1 MPIPPPPTAPQP
13 DPAAVPARLV
23 LQGIGKVYPTVVAND
38 DIGLAVRAGEIRAIL
53 GENGAGKS
61 TLMKIIYGVTRP
73 SCGRMFWEGEEVQ
86 VESPAH
92 ARSLG
97 IGMVFQHF
105 SLFETLTVV
114 ENVALALPGKPAL
127 DELAQRIVEVSARYG
142 LPVDPHR
149 HIHALSVGERQR
161 VEIIRCLL
169 QDPRLLIMDEPTSVL
184 TPQAVHKLFETLRRL
199 ADEGCAILYISHKLD
214 EIRALCHT
222 ATVLRGGKVTGECI
236 PAQETPASM
245 ARLMI
250 GKELPRCEHDAP
262 QAGGEVRLRLAGLS
276 HASDD
281 PFGTD
286 LRDLHLD
293 VHAGEIVGIAGVS
306 GNGQQELLRVISGE
320 EPLAERFPVQI
331 CGVEAGRLSPGRRR
345 RLGMAFVPEERLGRG
360 AVPTMS
366 LADNALLTAAHN
378 QGMVAAGFLR
388 FERARAFARRCIDD
402 FNVKCGGPAAAAKSL
417 SGGNLQK
424 FIVGREILQAP
435 RLLVCAQPTWGVDVG
450 AAAFIRQQI
459 IDLRNRGCAVLVI
472 SEELDELFEIC
483 DRIAVIAK
491 GRLSPVR
498 AAGATSIEDI
508 GVWMSGLWP
517 GAEHAAD
524 APAATETPHA

>member
-1 MPIPPPPTAPQP
+1 MTPDLNRTA
-13 DPAAVPARLV
+13 DPGPGPRLV
-23 LQGIGKVYPTVVAND
+23 LKGISKIYPTVAAND
-38 DIGLAVRAGEIRAIL
+38 QVDLNVRPGEIRAIL

-61 TLMKIIYGVTRP
+61 TLMKIIYGVTKP
-73 SCGRMFWEGEEVQ
+73 SAGQIIWEGREVQ
-86 VESPAH
+86 VANPAH

-127 DELAQRIVEVSARYG
+127 DALAQRITEVSARYG
-142 LPVDPHR
+142 LPVDPRR

-169 QDPRLLIMDEPTSVL
+169 QNPRLLIMDEPTSVL
-184 TPQAVHKLFETLRRL
+184 TPQAVRTLFETLRQL
-199 ADEGCAILYISHKLD
+199 SAEGCAILYISHKLD
-214 EIRALCHT
+214 EIQALCHT
-222 ATVLRGGKVTGECI
+222 ATVLRGGKVSGECL

-250 GKELPRCEHDAP
+250 GKDLPHCEHGAAKTD
-262 QAGGEVRLRLAGLS
+262 GELRLRLAGLS

-286 LRDLHLD
+286 LKDIHLD
-293 VHAGEIVGIAGVS
+293 VRAGEIVGIAGVS
-306 GNGQQELLRVISGE
+306 GNGQQELLRAISGE
-320 EPLAERFPVQI
+320 EALSEKFPVQV
-331 CGVEAGRLSPGRRR
+331 CGVEAGRLSPGQRR
-345 RLGMAFVPEERLGRG
+345 RLGLAFVPEERLGRG
-360 AVPTMS
+360 AVPGLS
-366 LADNALLTAAHN
+366 LTDNALLTAART
-378 QGMVAAGFLR
+378 QGLLAGGFLR
-388 FERARAFARRCIDD
+388 SGRARAFAQRCIEA
-402 FNVKCGGPAAAAKSL
+402 FNVKCGGPGAAAKSL

-450 AAAFIRQQI
+450 AASFIRQSL
-459 IDLRNRGCAVLVI
+459 IDLRDRGCAVLVI

-491 GRLSPVR
+491 GRLSPTR
-498 AAGATSIEDI
+498 AAAETTVEDI
-508 GVWMSGLWP
+508 GVWMSGMWP
-517 GAEHAAD
+517 GADPASSP
-524 APAATETPHA
+524 APTESPHA